1 MAAGGKYVFK
11 LDESLK
17 KKAEEELFETDDN
30 RNEKISKL
38 REKVKQNKGI
48 NSQMK
53 KIPSSRI

>member
-1 MAAGGKYVFK
+1 MAADGKYVFK

-53 KIPSSRI
+53 KITSSRI

>member
-1 MAAGGKYVFK
+1 MAVDGKYVFK

-53 KIPSSRI
+53 KITSSRI